1 MNYWLLK
8 SEPKLYSWDNM
19 RKEKTTIWN
28 GVRNYQAQR
37 YMKIMQK
44 GDLCFFYHSGSERRI
59 VGIVSVTSESCFKD
73 KDELNLVNIEIS
85 FYSNI
90 EKPIELSRI
99 KSIEPNCILAIQ
111 PRLSIVPLN
120 VDLWNKVMLY
130 SNS

>member
-8 SEPKLYSWDNM
+8 SEPKIYSWENM
-19 RKEKTTIWN
+19 SRDKTTIWN

-44 GDLCFFYHSGSERRI
+44 GELCFFYHSGSERRI
-59 VGIVSVTSESCFKD
+59 VGIVHVTSESYFKD
-73 KDELNLVNIEIS
+73 KDEPNLVNIEVS

-90 EKPIELSRI
+90 AKPIELSMI
-99 KSIEPNCILAIQ
+99 KSIEPNCILSIQ
-111 PRLSIVPLN
+111 PRLSVVPLN
-120 VDLWNKVMLY
+120 VDLWNKITLY